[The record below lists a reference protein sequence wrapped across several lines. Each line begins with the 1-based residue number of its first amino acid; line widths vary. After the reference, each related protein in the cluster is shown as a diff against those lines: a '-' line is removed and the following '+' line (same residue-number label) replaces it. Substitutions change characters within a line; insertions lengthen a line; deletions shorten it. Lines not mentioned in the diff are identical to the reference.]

1 MTNAELLKNQS
12 SDLTAARIDEERR
25 DLERTWADKPGI
37 IGWLSTTDHKRVG
50 LRMIVTAFCFF
61 VFAGVL
67 ALVMRLQLMFPN
79 GHVLGPDLYNQF
91 FTTHG
96 STMMFLFA
104 VPVMEGMGVYFVPL
118 MIGTR
123 TIAFPRLNA
132 LGYYTYLC
140 AGLLTFFGLLMNI
153 GPDAGWFAYVP
164 LSGPEYG
171 IGHRVDLWSQMVSL
185 TEISALIASA
195 NIVVTV
201 MKLRAPGMSLN
212 RIPLFVWSEVIAAVM
227 VIFAMP
233 AVMIGSSLLSMDR
246 LTNVSTHF
254 FNQAEGGDPI
264 MWQHLFWFFGH
275 PEVYIIFIPATGM
288 VSMIIT
294 TFARRKTF
302 GYTAL
307 VLTMVA
313 TAFIGFGVWVH
324 HMFVTPLP
332 QLGQSIF
339 TASSM
344 LIVIPNGI
352 QIFCWIATL
361 WTGRWNLK
369 TPLVWVLGFFGIFVL
384 GGLSGVM
391 LASVPLDSQLH
402 DTFFVVAHLHY
413 VLIGGAVFPLF
424 GAVYYWFPKFTGRML
439 NETAGV
445 VNAIL
450 MFIGF
455 NMVFFPMHILGLIG
469 MPRRVYTYL
478 PETGWGDLNML
489 ASIGAFVM
497 GIAAIVFVANV
508 VYSWKLGKVASI
520 NPWGADT
527 LEWSLPS
534 PIPQYAFQYIP
545 IVQGRHALWE
555 RTDDAPVVTGLH
567 LNVREVLATSIHD
580 AVPEHRYSVPDPS
593 IIPLIVGLITG
604 VMFIGFMFNPWSL
617 PLGMFALFFGFLAW
631 FWSNSLAHRP
641 PALPEEDNPPLEE
654 PGDVAPPVEVTA

>member
-1 MTNAELLKNQS
+1 MKDT
-12 SDLTAARIDEERR
+12 DLSKKQTDSLTEARINEELSA
-25 DLERTWADKPGI
+25 LESTWSDKPGI
-37 IGWLSTTDHKRVG
+37 IGWLSTTDHKRIG
-50 LRMIVTAFCFF
+50 FRIIFTAFCFF
-61 VFAGVL
+61 GFAGIL
-67 ALVMRLQLMFPN
+67 ALMMRMQLMSPN
-79 GHVLGPDLYNQF
+79 NHFLGPDQYNQF

-104 VPVMEGMGVYFVPL
+104 VPVMEGFGVYFVPL

-123 TIAFPRLNA
+123 TLAFPRINA
-132 LGYYTYLC
+132 LGYYTYLFG
-140 AGLLTFFGLLMNI
+140 GLLIFFGLLLNI
-153 GPDAGWFAYVP
+153 GPDQGWFSYVP
-164 LSGPEYG
+164 LAGPEYG
-171 IGHRVDLWSQMVSL
+171 IGKRVDLWSQMVSL
-185 TEISALIASA
+185 TEISALIIST
-195 NIVVTV
+195 NIIVTV

-212 RIPLFVWSEVIAAVM
+212 RIPLFVWSEVITAVM

-233 AVMIGSSLLSMDR
+233 AVMIASSLLSMDR

-294 TFARRKTF
+294 AFSRRKTF

-344 LIVIPNGI
+344 LIVIPNGV

-361 WTGRWNLK
+361 WTGKWNLK
-369 TPLVWVLGFFGIFVL
+369 TPLVWVLGFFAVFVM

-391 LASVPLDSQLH
+391 LASLPLDTQLH
-402 DTFFVVAHLHY
+402 DTYFVVAHFHY

-424 GAVYYWFPKFTGRML
+424 GAVYYWFPKFCGRML
-439 NETAGV
+439 NEAAGI
-445 VNAIL
+445 AHCIL
-450 MFIGF
+450 FFVGF
-455 NMVFFPMHILGLIG
+455 ELVFFPMHILGLIG

-489 ASIGAFVM
+489 ASIGAVVM
-497 GIAAIVFVANV
+497 GIATLIFLVNAIH
-508 VYSWKLGKVASI
+508 SWFWGRMAPA

-534 PIPQYAFQYIP
+534 PVPQYGFRYQP
-545 IVQGRHALWE
+545 VVQGRHALWE
-555 RTDDAPVVTGLH
+555 QTDDAPVVTGLH
-567 LNVREVLATSIHD
+567 VNNREVVATTIHD
-580 AVPEHRYSVPDPS
+580 AVPDHRYAVQGPS
-593 IIPLIVGLITG
+593 IMPFIVGVITG
-604 VMFIGFMFNPWSL
+604 LMFIGFMFTPWSL
-617 PLGMFALFFGFLAW
+617 PLGMIALFFGFLGW
-631 FWSNSLAHRP
+631 FWSNSVEHRP
-641 PALPEEDNPPLEE
+641 PYAPLEDNPVYDDPA
-654 PGDVAPPVEVTA
+654 DYKPVEATV